1 MSTIQSC
8 KDCANCI
15 PEDETRART
24 GRHVGA
30 PICMA
35 LGHVLGR
42 PGASPEQTAR
52 TFELFA
58 ESCPSYGTMPATQ
71 KPVVGGQVAIGD
83 PQIAVR
89 MATVYPTGVPDGMLP
104 TVCSACENY
113 ISPEIVRDELGWP
126 VAMCAAKGKLLFAVN
141 LVREAADCGTGT
153 LGTPRSSTIG
163 MTLMPQF
170 ATPVTVRTSG
180 ATGAATHTAETIAQH
195 RVDPRQYVTDRPV
208 TPDDEAECIRAW
220 RKVDDPEGLHEPVF
234 MPIFD
239 GEKLC
244 GFDPRTTYG
253 SHRPDLY
260 IDHQGLLYDM
270 AVEFFGLDE
279 TPVLIGRA
287 GTGKTELLCHIAYL
301 CDLPFYRISVD
312 KGTEPWHLTGEAK
325 LSIDPDTQQPVT
337 TFKLGRY
344 AKAYTEPCIV
354 CVDEPNV
361 KSDIFETLRP
371 SFDNAR
377 QLVIDA
383 DQGFTAQRHRWCRV
397 GCAQNPSFDPL
408 YIGTEPMSAADIDR
422 ISPIYVDLPNADMER
437 EIIRAHC
444 KDDGYDI
451 SDTTLD
457 KIMQAAESIRAMIED
472 GTLSLAWGLRSQI
485 KVARKTK
492 FYSLEK
498 AYRRAVLD
506 GMEPEVVNSVMGIVR
521 GVA

>member
-1 MSTIQSC
+1 MSTQSC
-8 KDCANCI
+8 SNCANCI
-15 PEDETRART
+15 PENETRQRT
-24 GRHVGA
+24 GRHTGT

-35 LGHVLGR
+35 YGHILDR
-42 PGASPEQTAR
+42 PGSTPEQAAR
-52 TFELFA
+52 TLELFA
-58 ESCPSYGTMPATQ
+58 ESCPSYGTMPATA
-71 KPVVGGQVAIGD
+71 KPVVAGQVAIGD
-83 PQIAVR
+83 TQIAIR
-89 MATVYPTGVPDGMLP
+89 MATIYPDGVPDHMQP
-104 TVCSACENY
+104 SVCSMCENY
-113 ISPEIVRDELGWP
+113 VSPDVVQNELGWP
-126 VAMCAAKGKLLFAVN
+126 LAMCAAKGRLLFPQN

-153 LGTPRSSTIG
+153 TGTPRDTTTGI
-163 MTLMPQF
+163 TLMPQF

-180 ATGAATHTAETIAQH
+180 ATGAATHTAATIAQH
-195 RVDPRQYVTDRPV
+195 RVDPRSYPTDRPV
-208 TPDDEAECIRAW
+208 TADDEAECIRAW
-220 RKVDDPEGLHEPVF
+220 RKVDDPEGQHDPVF

-260 IDHQGLLYDM
+260 IDHQGLLYDL
-270 AVEFFGLDE
+270 AVEFFALDE

-312 KGTEPWHLTGEAK
+312 KGTEPWHLFGESKLEIDADTG
-325 LSIDPDTQQPVT
+325 QPIT
-337 TFKLGRY
+337 TFRLGRY
-344 AKAYTEPCIV
+344 AKGYTQPCVI

-383 DQGFTAQRHRWCRV
+383 DQGLVVQRHRWCRV

-437 EIIRAHC
+437 EIIRTHC
-444 KDDGYDI
+444 ADDGYAI
-451 SDTTLD
+451 SDVTLG
-457 KIMQAAESIRAMIED
+457 KIMQAAESIRMMIED
-472 GTLSLAWGLRSQI
+472 GTLPLAWGLRSQI
-485 KVARKTK
+485 KVARKTQY
-492 FYSLEK
+492 YSLEK

-506 GMEPEVVNSVMGIVR
+506 GMEPEIVNSIMGIVR